1 MYLLPRLE
9 VNGKIHV
16 RSTYALYFG
25 ANLKL
30 LYDASC
36 HLTLG
41 ASKIGNKLSSLSY
54 CLIWIIGNV
63 DFVDCNF
70 WCSWLMCT
78 FVAMMLVESCLV
90 THFEVN
96 PGHIVNW
103 EFLMDLMEVE
113 CTGMK
118 QEVCRYDTRFVF
130 VSVFELSLKANALA
144 LVGI

>member
-1 MYLLPRLE
+1 MYLLPQLE
-9 VNGKIHV
+9 VNGRIHV

-63 DFVDCNF
+63 DFVDLQLLMFLVDVYFCGNDACRELFGYSF
-70 WCSWLMCT
+70 WS
-78 FVAMMLVESCLV
+78 
-90 THFEVN
+90 
-96 PGHIVNW
+96 
-103 EFLMDLMEVE
+103 
-113 CTGMK
+113 
-118 QEVCRYDTRFVF
+118 
-130 VSVFELSLKANALA
+130 
-144 LVGI
+144 